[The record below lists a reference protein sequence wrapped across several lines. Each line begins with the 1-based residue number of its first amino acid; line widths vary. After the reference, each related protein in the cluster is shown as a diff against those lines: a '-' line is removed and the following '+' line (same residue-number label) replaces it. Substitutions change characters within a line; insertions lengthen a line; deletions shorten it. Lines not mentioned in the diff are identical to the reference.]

1 MRQRRDLRITS
12 LSDYTHYWRVLS
24 GQWQCRIVRVDR
36 IDRQPAGYSCL
47 FILTSRLHCRTQ
59 AQKQLDKHALM
70 RGLQGLSPHL
80 GKSIIFCVRSSH
92 LTSRIARHPCTMT
105 STVNHLLRSH
115 GPRGMRCQRWHG
127 RLMRARRL
135 RSKPWS
141 WSSAIT
147 APVDTVSMTVK
158 VVTCVACDASAV
170 MHVYVRTMNLA
181 AATDA

>member
-80 GKSIIFCVRSSH
+80 GKKYHFLCPV
-92 LTSRIARHPCTMT
+92 LTLHVTDCETSMT